1 MDIDQI
7 YTRNQRLA
15 FYGLGLLVAASLIWT
30 TYLYFSYRHI
40 NVAWE
45 QNFTTPE
52 EFWDISKGPWKGIDN
67 G

>member
-1 MDIDQI
+1 MEIDQI
-7 YTRNQRLA
+7 YTRNQKLA

-40 NVAWE
+40 NVVWD
-45 QNFTTPE
+45 QNFTTPA
-52 EFWDISKGPWKGIDN
+52 EFWDLSKPWKGIDN